1 MKATPI
7 AWLFYFRHMKIA
19 LVINPKAGTLLSK
32 DALIESFE
40 RKASE
45 LLPQSEFRIL
55 PTQYAG
61 HATILAKECSDNG
74 FDVCIAAGGD
84 GTMNEVACGLAG
96 SKTALG
102 IVPLGSG
109 NGLARHL
116 KISLDPVTAFTQ
128 MLQGTSK
135 QMDVGLVNGSLFFL
149 AAGIGFEG
157 VVAHRFAG
165 KDTRG
170 FFQYLLSSAETFF
183 QYQPILVTGVA
194 DGTSFKSTVF
204 TLTIANGSEYGNGAI
219 ISPGSQIDDGLLQ
232 LIRIRPFPIWRSVGI
247 FLRLMTGR
255 LESSR
260 YFTSLGFRKLR
271 IESAT
276 SLNGHLDGEPV
287 VFGNVLDAEVIPMG
301 LWVRHPQASIPVSP
315 IQKV

>member
-19 LVINPKAGTLLSK
+19 LVINPKAGTLRSK

-55 PTQYAG
+55 LTEYPG
-61 HATILAKECSDNG
+61 HATILAKESADNA
-74 FDVCIAAGGD
+74 FDICIAAGGD
-84 GTMNEVACGLAG
+84 GTMNEVASGLTG
-96 SKTALG
+96 SQTALG

-116 KISLDPVTAFTQ
+116 KISLDPLTAFTQ
-128 MLQGTSK
+128 MLLGTSR
-135 QMDVGLVNGSLFFL
+135 QMDVGMVNDRKFFL

-165 KDTRG
+165 KNTRG

-183 QYQPILVTGVA
+183 HYKPINVAGSA
-194 DGTSFKSTVF
+194 DGIGFSSTAF
-204 TLTIANGSEYGNGAI
+204 TLTLANGSEYGNGAI
-219 ISPGSQIDDGLLQ
+219 ISPGSKIDDGFLQ
-232 LIRIRPFPIWRSVGI
+232 FIWIKPFPIWRSVGLFI
-247 FLRLMTGR
+247 RLMTGS

-260 YFTSLGFRKLR
+260 YYESQTFRKLR
-271 IESAT
+271 IESAI
-276 SLNGHLDGEPV
+276 SLNGHIDGEPV
-287 VFGNVLDAEVIPMG
+287 VFGNVLDAEIIPMG

-315 IQKV
+315 MQKV

>member
-19 LVINPKAGTLLSK
+19 LVINPKAGTLRSK
-32 DALIESFE
+32 DALVESFE

-61 HATILAKECSDNG
+61 HATILAKGCSDNG

-84 GTMNEVACGLAG
+84 GTMNEVACGLTG
-96 SKTALG
+96 SRTALG

-116 KISLDPVTAFTQ
+116 KISLDPITAFTQ
-128 MLQGTSK
+128 MLLGTSQ
-135 QMDVGLVNGSLFFL
+135 QMDVGMVNDRKFFL

-165 KDTRG
+165 KNTRG

-183 QYQPILVTGVA
+183 HYQPINVAGLA
-194 DGTSFKSTVF
+194 DGIGFSSTAF
-204 TLTIANGSEYGNGAI
+204 TLTLANGSEYGNGAI
-219 ISPGSQIDDGLLQ
+219 ISPGSRIDDGFLQ
-232 LIRIRPFPIWRSVGI
+232 LIRIKPFPIWRSIGLFI
-247 FLRLMTGR
+247 RLMTGS

-260 YFTSLGFRKLR
+260 YYESQSFRKLR
-271 IESAT
+271 IESSI
-276 SLNGHLDGEPV
+276 SLNGHIDGEPV
-287 VFGNVLDAEVIPMG
+287 FLGNVLNAEIIPMG
-301 LWVRHPQASIPVSP
+301 LWVRHP
-315 IQKV
+315 